1 MKSHQSD
8 RKLIEAILS
17 GTYTPFELREFLQF
31 CYSLALPFIRKK
43 IRCGKINCDIIGLQ
57 EADIIH
63 DCLADLF
70 YRDEANRFPQIQ
82 IFFENQLVHSENPSD
97 EEFTIVLRRLV
108 LGKVNNNIIRLYS
121 EADPALGKILRNL
134 KLALERTQL
143 FEQVSRFGET
153 YLMPRGIKALL
164 HLPPIREDCIR
175 EAFSRIVCVYDN
187 IPEMLRKLYSVLS
200 EVQEFQRAVTLV
212 SAALLF
218 KEVYKVAWEEESN
231 GGSVEQHL
239 PSYDI
244 KTLIEQVCKRMSTE
258 MHPVYVGSGR
268 RSDEVFR
275 CYMRALNGILI
286 QEFAEDSEAAETY
299 YE

>member
-1 MKSHQSD
+1 M
-8 RKLIEAILS
+8 
-17 GTYTPFELREFLQF
+17 
-31 CYSLALPFIRKK
+31 
-43 IRCGKINCDIIGLQ
+43 
-57 EADIIH
+57 
-63 DCLADLF
+63 
-70 YRDEANRFPQIQ
+70 
-82 IFFENQLVHSENPSD
+82 
-97 EEFTIVLRRLV
+97 V

-153 YLMPRGIKALL
+153 YLIPRGVKALL

-187 IPEMLRKLYSVLS
+187 IPQMLRKLHSVLS

-258 MHPVYVGSGR
+258 MHSVYVGSGR

-275 CYMRALNGILI
+275 CYMRALNGILM

-299 YE
+299 YEHLRTAIPDLTKAAYTKEHRTTLEYLAKMAKDRMREALRRE